1 MQTPISLVNSIYG
14 FKSVNRSDKIKCNK
28 CLKMEWMVA
37 LLWMQQVKDRI
48 QGRIKGPFDKSF
60 ANFHFYKNG
69 LT

>member
-1 MQTPISLVNSIYG
+1 
-14 FKSVNRSDKIKCNK
+14 
-28 CLKMEWMVA
+28 MEWMVA